1 MPLPDPL
8 PPSFSATLA
17 VTVRALIRHPILKG
31 GRQSVEAPAEGTLE
45 ARAEVDRQA
54 GTLRITAFPSVSD
67 RVATK
72 LGRIRAT
79 VELGD
84 EPAGT
89 FADQTGHVSI
99 ETTMDVRPKS
109 LLASDSTVMM
119 TLSSDAALDVEGLAA
134 QGDPLDDGD
143 DRVRLVGQGPFK
155 GGTLAG
161 GTMWLVLD
169 CTVESVDVLP

>member
-8 PPSFSATLA
+8 PPSFAATLA
-17 VTVRALIRHPILKG
+17 VTVRAVIAHPVLKG
-31 GRQSVEAPAEGTLE
+31 GRQSVEAPASGTLD
-45 ARAEVDRQA
+45 ATAEVDREA
-54 GTLRITAFPSVSD
+54 GTLRITAFPPVSD

-72 LGRIRAT
+72 LGRIKAT

-89 FADQTGHVSI
+89 FDDETGHVSF
-99 ETTMDVRPKS
+99 ETTLDVRPKS
-109 LLASDSTVMM
+109 LLARDSTVTM
-119 TLSSDAALDVEGLAA
+119 TLASDASVDTDGLAA
-134 QGDPLDDGD
+134 TGDPLDDGD
-143 DRVRLVGQGPFK
+143 DRVRLVGEGRFE

-169 CTVESVDVLP
+169 AHVESVDER

>member
-8 PPSFSATLA
+8 PPSFAATLA
-17 VTVRALIRHPILKG
+17 VTVRAAIEHPVLKG
-31 GRQSVEAPAEGTLE
+31 GRQLVDAPAEGALE

-54 GTLRITAFPSVSD
+54 GTLRITAFPDVSD

-72 LGRIRAT
+72 LGRIKAA
-79 VELGD
+79 VEMRGQPD
-84 EPAGT
+84 GSFNHE
-89 FADQTGHVSI
+89 TGHVSV
-99 ETTMDVRPKS
+99 ETTLDVRPKS
-109 LLASDSTVMM
+109 LLARDSVVTM
-119 TLSSDAALDVEGLAA
+119 TLSSDAAVDTDGLAA

-143 DRVRLVGQGPFK
+143 DRLRLVGSGRFT

-169 CTVESVDVLP
+169 AVVESVEER